1 VTLHGLDT
9 RDVQGDKML
18 IDLLEDMGAEIE
30 VKDHGAGGITVR
42 GGRELEGRTIDCA
55 STPDSIPILA
65 VLGCYAEGETRL
77 IHIESSRLKETDR
90 PLIMQRELGKMGAE
104 IELTEKELI
113 IRNGRLRGGEV
124 DSHRDHRVAMALCI
138 AGLMAEGETVVEGVE
153 TATISYPGFDTALE
167 DLGAKV
173 SYEGRDDD

>member
-1 VTLHGLDT
+1 
-9 RDVQGDKML
+9 
-18 IDLLEDMGAEIE
+18 
-30 VKDHGAGGITVR
+30 
-42 GGRELEGRTIDCA
+42 
-55 STPDSIPILA
+55 
-65 VLGCYAEGETRL
+65 
-77 IHIESSRLKETDR
+77 
-90 PLIMQRELGKMGAE
+90 MGAE